1 MEPTQQKIATSPVV
15 LITGA
20 SSGIGAA
27 AVAVFAEAGYDVVLT
42 ARRLNRLVEIS
53 DTLKKKY
60 PARTLLPVECDVTSE
75 TSVANLMQ
83 IIAQQF
89 GRINVLVNNAGYG
102 VYGSVE
108 ETTVAAFQQNMETNY
123 FGTIRCTQA
132 ALPLL
137 RNAARDS
144 KARWG
149 AVIVMVSSIVG
160 RRSMP
165 RLASYSATKFAM
177 EALSE
182 SLRVE
187 LFDERIA
194 VAVVNPGVTKTEF
207 GDSAV
212 GNRPN
217 SFLSAEHGMSSEEV
231 ARVLLKSARSPA
243 RNRFLT
249 FSGKMGV
256 FFQWL
261 SPSLLDFVLL
271 RIWRKSK

>member
-1 MEPTQQKIATSPVV
+1 MESTLKTVPAPVV

-27 AVAVFAEAGYDVVLT
+27 AAAVFAEAGYDVVLT
-42 ARRLNRLVEIS
+42 ARRLNRLIEIS
-53 DTLKKKY
+53 DTLRKKY
-60 PARTLLPVECDVTSE
+60 PARTLLPLECDVTSD
-75 TSVANLMQ
+75 TSVANLMK
-83 IIAQQF
+83 IITQQF

-108 ETTVAAFQQNMETNY
+108 ETPVATFQQNMETNFY
-123 FGTIRCTQA
+123 GTIRCTQA

-137 RNAARDS
+137 RNAAQAS

-165 RLASYSATKFAM
+165 RVSSYSATKFAM

-194 VAVVNPGVTKTEF
+194 VAAVNPGVTKTDF
-207 GDSAV
+207 GTAVV

-217 SFLSAEHGMSSEEV
+217 SFMSFDQGMSSEAV

-243 RNRFLT
+243 RNRYLT
-249 FSGKMGV
+249 FSGKMCV
-256 FFQWL
+256 FIQWL
-261 SPSLLDFVLL
+261 SPRLLDFVLL
-271 RIWRKSK
+271 RIWRNSK